1 MYYLLEKIIGQAT
14 LSEEEAI
21 LFIEAIDK
29 DLLNA
34 EQIAGILIGI
44 QMRGV
49 QLEEIKG
56 FRKALLGL
64 SHQIELPSD
73 QAIDLC
79 GTGGD
84 GKDTFNISTTTSMV
98 LAAMGYKVL
107 KHGNYG
113 VSSICGSSNVLEE
126 LGFNLTN
133 DPLLLEKEFN
143 QKNIAFLHAPLFHPT
158 LKKVGQIRKN
168 LGVRT
173 LFNVMGPLVNPSQPA
188 YQLTGTFS
196 LELARMYQH
205 VLKNQ
210 RSGYRVV
217 YGLDGYDELTLT
229 DETRILSEDNDFI
242 RNAKSYKTNSI
253 QPDELSGGQ
262 SIQHAAAIVKDIING
277 NGSKAQNDVISA
289 NVTEAMLC
297 FNKNLNPIEA
307 FNEAQLFIKSGQ
319 TAKHFQ
325 LN

>member
-1 MYYLLEKIIGQAT
+1 MNYLLEKIIGQAT
-14 LSEEEAI
+14 LTEEEAI

-64 SHQIELPSD
+64 SLEIDLPSE

-133 DPLLLEKEFN
+133 DPLLLEKEFK

-229 DETRILSEDNDFI
+229 DETRILSEDNDYI
-242 RNAKSYKTNSI
+242 RNAKSYQTKAIDPNDLCGGKNI
-253 QPDELSGGQ
+253 QQ
-262 SIQHAAAIVKDIING
+262 AAVIVRDIIRG
-277 NGSKAQNDVISA
+277 KGSAAQNDVIAA
-289 NVTEAMLC
+289 NTAEALLC
-297 FNKNLNPIEA
+297 FNKNLNAKEA
-307 FNEAQLFIKSGQ
+307 FEEAKAFLTSGQ

-325 LN
+325 MN

>member
-1 MYYLLEKIIGQAT
+1 MNYLLEKIIGQAT
-14 LSEEEAI
+14 LTEEEAI

-29 DLLNA
+29 NLLNA

-44 QMRGV
+44 QMRGI

-64 SHQIELPSD
+64 STPIELPSE

-133 DPLLLEKEFN
+133 DPIQLEKEFKE
-143 QKNIAFLHAPLFHPT
+143 KNIAFLHAPLFHPT
-158 LKKVGQIRKN
+158 LKKVGHIRKN

-210 RSGYRVV
+210 RTGYRVV
-217 YGLDGYDELTLT
+217 FGLDGYDELTLT

-242 RNAKSYKTNSI
+242 RNASSYQTNSI
-253 QPDELSGGQ
+253 RPEELSGGE
-262 SIQHAAAIVKDIING
+262 SIQQAALIVREIVNG
-277 NGSKAQNDVISA
+277 RGTKAQNDVIAA
-289 NVTEAMLC
+289 NTAEAMLC
-297 FNKNLNPIEA
+297 YNKNLNPKEA
-307 FNEAQLFIKSGQ
+307 FKEAHEFLKSAQ
-319 TAKHFQ
+319 TAKHFK